1 MGANSKER
9 QSNIQYNF
17 KQIINSLIPALH
29 RFFIHSSNR
38 TNAAESL
45 ISGEDIKWME

>member
-9 QSNIQYNF
+9 QSNMQYNF
-17 KQIINSLIPALH
+17 KQIINSLFPALH

-38 TNAAESL
+38 CNASQSL
-45 ISGEDIKWME
+45 I